1 MNKMAEKKHNE
12 EDVITYAPQSDVDT
26 ALASKG
32 NTCVSGCNSDV
43 AKVSEAVVEVAKSAP
58 KVAEDIRKTDEA
70 YAKSD
75 MNSSDKKDV
84 LETREKEKTKRLLIM
99 ALSFVVMVVV
109 GILTAGR
116 VKLKLNS

>member
-12 EDVITYAPQSDVDT
+12 EDVITYALQSDVDT

-43 AKVSEAVVEVAKSAP
+43 AKGSEAVVEVAKSAP

-109 GILTAGR
+109 GILTAGW